1 MTRLVVTADA
11 EADTND
17 ILGHLE
23 QVAGP
28 RIAESYGR
36 RFRSTILRV
45 VAAPSS
51 GAPRPRL
58 GAHPRIAI
66 VYPYILIYEYARKDD
81 VVTLLRIVHGRR
93 KYHAGIPQEPG
104 GTKMIGAEDL
114 LLVARRQLASCRR
127 SA

>member
-36 RFRSTILRV
+36 RFRSTIQRV

-58 GAHPRIAI
+58 GAQSRIAI

-81 VVTLLRIVHGRR
+81 VVTLLRILHGRR
-93 KYHAGIPQEPG
+93 NITRAFVRSPAGS
-104 GTKMIGAEDL
+104 K
-114 LLVARRQLASCRR
+114 
-127 SA
+127 